1 MWPGKGEDR
10 CTIQDLPPATIR
22 GVRPVDLVSANRAAR
37 EVAFLWG
44 SQLAAAGAAF
54 VTQLLLARGLPVQQ
68 YGALATALAS
78 VNLLAPLAG
87 FGVGQYWLRVFG
99 KEGWAGQRWVWP
111 TLKLAI
117 ISSSLIMAIALVWA
131 WSGVFS
137 KITRVLMTLLI
148 AIVLEQAARN
158 VGGAIF
164 QLEAHYLA
172 LAVYNFLPHGLRLL
186 VAALAFWVGWSVA
199 GVATGYALASMLI
212 VILYSRVLGQM
223 VLGRL
228 ALQGHGA
235 RDNSIKAMGPKPV
248 PSLLASL
255 QGAWPFALS
264 GLFYL
269 IYFQSAIALL
279 GILVG
284 EEAAGIYNVAFS
296 IMSVIY
302 LFPSVVYQ
310 QYLMPHL
317 HRWAEHDQDRFLRVY
332 RFGGSVM
339 LIVSLAFMGLV
350 AGLAP
355 WIVPRLFGEAYHK
368 AGELLAYLSLCIPLR
383 FLATNVGSVL
393 VTGENM
399 RRKVG
404 YQSITAVLNVVLN
417 LALMPRWGILGAAA
431 VTVFTEFFIL
441 AIYIWGVMR
450 HVFGRAALSVAG
462 PLPLRLSVLVWMG
475 GVAFVAARTNSVTIM
490 ARLAVGALAT
500 AIILGL
506 RYIRPR
512 FSAEFGGR

>member
-1 MWPGKGEDR
+1 MK
-10 CTIQDLPPATIR
+10 
-22 GVRPVDLVSANRAAR
+22 LVLANRAAR

-54 VTQLLLARGLPVQQ
+54 VTQLLLARGLPVQE

-111 TLKLAI
+111 TVKLAI
-117 ISSSLIMAIALVWA
+117 ISSAIIMAIALAWA

-137 KITRVLMTLLI
+137 KITRLLMTLLI
-148 AIVLEQAARN
+148 AIVLEQAVRN
-158 VGGAIF
+158 AGGAIF
-164 QLEAHYLA
+164 QLEARYLA

-186 VAALAFWVGWSVA
+186 VASLAFWAGWSVA
-199 GVATGYALASMLI
+199 GVATGYALASLLI
-212 VILYSRVLGQM
+212 VVLYSRVLGRM
-223 VLGRL
+223 ISGRL

-235 RDNSIKAMGPKPV
+235 RNESIQTTDPKPG
-248 PSLLASL
+248 PSLSASL
-255 QGAWPFALS
+255 QGTWPFALS

-269 IYFQSAIALL
+269 IYFHSVIALL

-296 IMSVIY
+296 VMNVVY

-350 AGLAP
+350 AGFAP
-355 WIVPRLFGEAYHK
+355 WLVPWLFGEAYHK

-404 YQSITAVLNVVLN
+404 YQSIIAVLNVVLN
-417 LALMPRWGILGAAA
+417 LALIPTWGILGAAA

-450 HVFGRAALSVAG
+450 HVLGRAALSVAG
-462 PLPLRLSVLVWMG
+462 PLPLKLSILIWMG
-475 GVAFVAARTNSVTIM
+475 GVAFAAARTNSVTIM
-490 ARLAVGALAT
+490 AGLALGALAT
-500 AIILGL
+500 AILLGL
-506 RYIRPR
+506 KYVRPD
-512 FSAEFGGR
+512 SPPD

>member
-1 MWPGKGEDR
+1 M
-10 CTIQDLPPATIR
+10 
-22 GVRPVDLVSANRAAR
+22 DLVSANRAAR

-54 VTQLLLARGLPVQQ
+54 VTQLLLVRGLPVQQ

-111 TLKLAI
+111 TVKLAI
-117 ISSSLIMAIALVWA
+117 ISSALIMTIALAWA

-148 AIVLEQAARN
+148 AMVLEQASRN
-158 VGGAIF
+158 LGGAIF
-164 QLEAHYLA
+164 QLEARYLA

-199 GVATGYALASMLI
+199 GVATGYALASLLI

-235 RDNSIKAMGPKPV
+235 RDKSIQTMGPKPV

-279 GILVG
+279 GIMAG
-284 EEAAGIYNVAFS
+284 EEAAGIYNVTFS
-296 IMSVIY
+296 VMSVVY
-302 LFPSVVYQ
+302 LFPSVIYQ

-317 HRWAEHDQDRFLRVY
+317 HRWAEHDQDRFLQVY
-332 RFGGSVM
+332 RFGGRAM
-339 LIVSLAFMGLV
+339 LIASLAFMGLV

-355 WIVPRLFGEAYHK
+355 WIMPWLFGEAYHK
-368 AGELLAYLSLCIPLR
+368 ASELLAYLSLCIPLR
-383 FLATNVGSVL
+383 FLATNVESVL

-399 RRKVG
+399 RRRVS
-404 YQSITAVLNVVLN
+404 YQSITAGLNIVLN
-417 LALMPRWGILGAAA
+417 LALIPIWGILGAAA
-431 VTVFTEFFIL
+431 VAVFTEFFIL

-462 PLPLRLSVLVWMG
+462 PLPLRLSVLIWMG
-475 GVAFVAARTNSVTIM
+475 GVAFAGAKANSVTIM
-490 ARLAVGALAT
+490 AGLALGSLAT

-506 RYIRPR
+506 KYVRPR
-512 FSAEFGGR
+512 FSARLGGR